1 MEPEKNPQTPKAKS
15 NAKPAPA
22 QSSSAPAPA
31 PTPASSSDS
40 ISAFRC
46 LSFDGGSAALLTVL
60 VMEQIEAKMPGF
72 LAKTDMFAGTSSGST
87 TALILAASADPAEQL
102 PVLQN
107 LWTAMNGVVGNTTL
121 GYIGALLGYNAIFS
135 NDTLKATLS
144 QPQFLGAKKMS
155 DLSKQVVAASFNMDP
170 KMSVIFGP
178 AAFSNLD
185 PALPGYNDLAVDVA
199 LASSA
204 SPFMMPAHNG
214 FIDGG
219 LFANNP
225 SMVAAAQIVAATKA
239 SLTTAPAGLAG
250 TAFSAK
256 PRPAAKSAAPAAA
269 PAAPTARTA
278 RVVPSADPKAVAEAA
293 SNGQEVQQLKIFSI
307 GGGRDDVRVDIG
319 NSSWGYLQWVFN
331 LLNPLLAVNVF
342 FQGGMEAV
350 DFQGE
355 QLLAPGSYFRLD
367 PGYVNKTLIPFMQ
380 SDPKD
385 LTAAANSDATKAL
398 VDKGCQW
405 LEESGWMD

>member
-1 MEPEKNPQTPKAKS
+1 VEPETKTQQQNPKAKS
-15 NAKPAPA
+15 NAKPDQGPSPTPA
-22 QSSSAPAPA
+22 QSSSPDPIA
-31 PTPASSSDS
+31 
-40 ISAFRC
+40 AFRC

-60 VMEQIEAKMPGF
+60 IMKQIEENLPGF

-87 TALILAASADPAEQL
+87 TALILAASANPAEQL
-102 PVLQN
+102 PTLQD
-107 LWTAMNGVVGNTTL
+107 LWTAMTGVVGNTPL
-121 GYIGALLGYNAIFS
+121 GYIGALLGYNAVFS
-135 NDTLKATLS
+135 NETLKATLAK
-144 QPQFLGAKKMS
+144 PQFLGANKMS
-155 DLSKQVVAASFNMDP
+155 DLSKKVVAASFNMDP
-170 KMSVIFGP
+170 KTSVIFGP

-239 SLTTAPAGLAG
+239 SPTTAPAGLAG
-250 TAFSAK
+250 TSFSAK
-256 PRPAAKSAAPAAA
+256 PRTAAK
-269 PAAPTARTA
+269 TAVPMATPRA
-278 RVVPSADPKAVAEAA
+278 RVVPSVNHQVMAEAA
-293 SNGQEVQQLKIFSI
+293 GNGQEVQQLKIFSV
-307 GGGRDDVRVDIG
+307 GGGRDDVRVNIG
-319 NSSWGYLQWVFN
+319 NSSWGYLQWIFN
-331 LLNPLLAVNVF
+331 LLNPLLAMNVF

-367 PGYVNKTLIPFMQ
+367 PGYVNKTFIPFAQ

-405 LEESGWMD
+405 LVDSGWMA